1 MRRVPPAQHMFDGDA
16 RARLGQNHGIVPTE
30 LRQAH
35 AKVVQFGQSYIMC
48 VSHYDTKGL
57 LSRHR
62 ADDGLSKDPNKKDGR
77 RHMYIKSLLAASAA
91 TAMTALPI
99 MAAEKTTF
107 EFWHAMG
114 GALGEKTDAMAADF
128 NAQSDTCQVNSVY
141 KGNYTENMTAAIA
154 AFRAGE
160 QPHVVQVF
168 EVGTATMMAAE
179 DNGAI
184 YPVYQLMADAGI
196 DFDASAYLPAVIS
209 YYTDTEGN
217 LLSLPFNSSTP
228 VLWYNK
234 TALDA
239 AGVDIP
245 TTWDEVEAAARA
257 LKDSGVEKP
266 FSFGWQSWSNIE
278 NYSAWHNIALG
289 TKDNGFSG
297 LGTEFTFNN
306 DAVVNHIQ
314 RIADMGK
321 EGLFVYGGR
330 RGDSRAQFVNGETA
344 LWINSSA
351 YYGGFKND
359 ITDFEFGQAMLPLD
373 TAVADAP
380 QNSIIGGATL
390 WVLRGHEQPEYTCV
404 AQFFQYLSGAEQQ
417 AEWHQGTGYVPITT
431 AAWELSKEQGFYET
445 DPMTDTAIKQLS
457 LNTPTPA
464 SKGLRF
470 GNFVQV
476 RDVINEEL
484 EAVWS
489 GDKTAQEALDAA
501 VERGNALLRK
511 FEDSNS

>member
-1 MRRVPPAQHMFDGDA
+1 M
-16 RARLGQNHGIVPTE
+16 T
-30 LRQAH
+30 
-35 AKVVQFGQSYIMC
+35 
-48 VSHYDTKGL
+48 
-57 LSRHR
+57 
-62 ADDGLSKDPNKKDGR
+62 
-77 RHMYIKSLLAASAA
+77 IKSLVAATSVVALAAPAFAA
-91 TAMTALPI
+91 DKAQVQ
-99 MAAEKTTF
+99 
-107 EFWHAMG
+107 FWHAMG
-114 GALGEKTDAMAADF
+114 GELGQIVDKFAADY
-128 NAQSDTCQVNSVY
+128 NAGSDSCEINAVY

-160 QPHVVQVF
+160 QPHIVQVF

-179 DNGAI
+179 DKGAV
-184 YPVYQLMADAGI
+184 YPVYKLMEDAGI
-196 DFDASAYLPAVIS
+196 DFDPSAYLPAVIS
-209 YYTDTEGN
+209 YYTDTDNN

-239 AGVDIP
+239 AGVAIP
-245 TTWDEVEAAARA
+245 TTWDEVEAAAKA
-257 LKDSGVEKP
+257 LKANGVEKP

-278 NYSAWHNIALG
+278 NYSAWHGLPMG
-289 TKDNGFSG
+289 TEENGFASTA
-297 LGTEFTFNN
+297 TEFTFNN

-321 EGLFVYGGR
+321 DGTFGYGGR
-330 RGDSRAQFVNGETA
+330 RGDSRGQFVNGETA

-390 WVLRGHEQPEYTCV
+390 WVLNGHAAPEYTCV
-404 AQFFQYLSGAEQQ
+404 ADFFQFVSQPEQQ
-417 AEWHQGTGYVPITT
+417 AFWHQNTGYVPITT
-431 AAWELSKEQGFYET
+431 AAYDLSKEQGFYET

-457 LNTPTPA
+457 LNAPTPA

-470 GNFVQV
+470 GNFVQI
-476 RDVINEEL
+476 RDIINEEL
-484 EAVWS
+484 EAVWA
-489 GDKTAQEALDAA
+489 GDKDAQTAMNDA

-511 FEDSNS
+511 FEAANN